1 MLHYVPLRRYTFVH
15 CSSLTCIFSQLL
27 SFWTYDCAPTRSSSY
42 CMQLPASHL
51 TPCFFFP
58 FLVSHPPLF
67 RLDLRLIPFRSS
79 SQSIVLRY
87 GDQTV
92 VPLHI
97 SATTTFTNTNH
108 QKPSIEHQRHGP
120 TFEHFS
126 YFVRRRAVHLYRPLA
141 SRSACICILP
151 TQRSAWWHLHPRVK
165 APEHLLP
172 NRLRYTSES
181 SRLRSSRSTSGLHQ
195 AASHRASGT

>member
-15 CSSLTCIFSQLL
+15 CSSHTCTFSQLCP
-27 SFWTYDCAPTRSSSY
+27 FWPMTVR
-42 CMQLPASHL
+42 QLGLLPIVCNFPASHL

-87 GDQTV
+87 RDQTV

-126 YFVRRRAVHLYRPLA
+126 YFVRRRAAHLYRPLA
-141 SRSACICILP
+141 SLRACICILP